1 MRRRFVQ
8 VGFALGAVVLAAGLW
23 WGWAPSSD
31 AEQKPP
37 PVTSFSVAAVA
48 AAVDAGTDT
57 GPRFTLEGWVRDAA
71 GKPVANAEVRVAPTG
86 QSDLLMATCPFC
98 GQKLLACEARQ
109 TGAFVTE
116 LLHGHQLELT
126 PVGST
131 HTGSDGRFRFEQ
143 LLGVSFT
150 VWASAE
156 GHGEGLKERAAP
168 GELAE
173 VTLPA
178 LRSVVGSVVDESG
191 KPLSATV
198 AAVSRRLA
206 RTFIVDTD
214 AAGTFTLTGLG
225 EGPFYVTARA
235 DGYLPSVRL
244 EVEADAAPVR
254 LVLAEARRLEVT
266 LTHQGKPIEGAVR
279 LSADHLNQQAF
290 TTSALAHFDA
300 LYPDRVVVTAVA
312 GLLSSAPQAVVLEA
326 KVTRLTL
333 ALERGGKILATVN
346 DDDDEPVTNPRI
358 ELLTAGGEPVSSMT
372 IASGAVATFGPVGV
386 GPYLLR
392 ASAEGFE
399 PVQSPVKVE
408 GPETAVVLTLKRAT
422 VISGRVIDE
431 YGRPTPGISVL
442 VAPTGDN
449 VLADAQGRFVAPV
462 PSPGLYELHAHHS
475 DWGGGSLKVT
485 APKSGVELHL
495 EPRAGVEITVL
506 ADGRRVEGASVVLF
520 IQEQGN
526 FRNDRLSGADGVV
539 TMRGMPAGSYLMI
552 AAHPEYLPSQ
562 RQTVELKEGELQHVT
577 VQLSRGAAVTGEVV
591 DTAGV
596 PVTGVTVV
604 ASPRGA
610 EPATTDGAG
619 RFEIR
624 PLKPNGAYVLR
635 VTDRGY
641 EQIERTRAVAGG
653 ASVKIVVRRHDI
665 FRGRVLSDGIPL
677 TRYRID
683 DNEVATSDGR
693 FELALPSTDGRVF
706 FAIDAPGFEP
716 VMIDRPAAPDLG
728 DFSLVAAPRFSG
740 MVRDENGQPVADA
753 TVACD
758 GCEESTMTGV
768 DGKFVLSSPP
778 FLRSFTLTARKG
790 RKSGSVRVQA
800 GTPSVSLVLSG
811 GVKVSGVVYRPNGQ
825 PAAGVVVEGEHADR
839 SERVSLVTAADG
851 SYSADLAPGS
861 YRFATE
867 ADGSRIASDAVAYV
881 AEVQGDQQRLDFGAA
896 PGTTAITVQVQPQRG
911 YALWVVRGDLNAV
924 GNPPMEL
931 LRSAWAQII
940 YQPTVNQVTVNG
952 LTPGRYTLVWA
963 SYHGETEVGPRRV
976 SISVPGQREVSMLP
990 QSTGP

>member
-1 MRRRFVQ
+1 M
-8 VGFALGAVVLAAGLW
+8 ALVAAGLGFW
-23 WGWAPSSD
+23 WATSSPEQTPSAGS
-31 AEQKPP
+31 
-37 PVTSFSVAAVA
+37 SFSVAAVA
-48 AAVDAGTDT
+48 AAVDAGPDT
-57 GPRFTLEGWVRDAA
+57 GPRFTLEGVVRDAA
-71 GKPVANAEVRVAPTG
+71 GKPVVNAEVRVAPTG

-126 PVGST
+126 PVGT
-131 HTGSDGRFRFEQ
+131 TRTGADGKFRFEQ
-143 LLGVSFT
+143 LRGVSFT

-156 GHGEGLKERAAP
+156 GHGEGLRERAAP

-173 VTLPA
+173 LTLPS
-178 LRSVVGSVVDESG
+178 LRSVVGSVFDGAG

-206 RTFIVDTD
+206 RTFIVQTD
-214 AAGTFTLTGLG
+214 AAGAFTLKGLG

-235 DGYLPSVRL
+235 EGYLPSVRL

-254 LVLAEARRLEVT
+254 LMLAEARQLEVT
-266 LTHQGKPIEGAVR
+266 LMYQGKPIEGTVR
-279 LSADHLNQQAF
+279 LSADHLNQQLP
-290 TTSALAHFDA
+290 TTAALARFDA

-312 GLLSSAPQAVVLEA
+312 GQLSSAPQAVMLEE
-326 KVTRLTL
+326 KVTRLSL

-346 DDDDEPVTNPRI
+346 DDEDEPVENPRI
-358 ELLTAGGEPVSSMT
+358 DLLTAGGEPVSSLT
-372 IASGAVATFGPVGV
+372 VARGAVAHFGPIGM
-386 GPYLLR
+386 GQYWLR

-399 PVQSPVKVE
+399 SVQSPVKVD

-422 VISGRVIDE
+422 VLSGRVLDE

-442 VAPTGDN
+442 VTPTGDS
-449 VLADAQGRFVAPV
+449 VLADSQGRFVAPV
-462 PSPGLYELHAHHS
+462 PSPGLYELQAHHS

-495 EPRAGVEITVL
+495 EPRAGVEITVM

-526 FRNDRLSGADGVV
+526 FRNDRLSGTDGVV
-539 TMRGMPAGSYLMI
+539 TMRGMPAGTYTLI

-562 RQTVELKEGELQHVT
+562 RQTLELKEGELQHVT
-577 VQLSRGAAVTGEVV
+577 VQLSRGAAVTGVVV
-591 DTAGV
+591 DTAGTAV
-596 PVTGVTVV
+596 AGVAVV

-610 EPATTDGAG
+610 EPATTDALG

-635 VTDRGY
+635 VTDRGF
-641 EQIERTRAVAGG
+641 EQTERTRAFPGG
-653 ASVKIVVRRHDI
+653 PLIKIVVRRHDI
-665 FRGRVLSDGIPL
+665 FRGRVLSDGVPL

-693 FELALPSTDGRVF
+693 FELALPSADGRVF
-706 FAIDAPGFEP
+706 FAIDAPGYEP
-716 VMIDRPAAPDLG
+716 VMIDRPAVTDLG

-790 RKSGSVRVQA
+790 RKSGSMRVQA
-800 GTPSVSLVLSG
+800 GTPTVSVVLSG

-839 SERVSLVTAADG
+839 SEIVSLVTAADG
-851 SYSADLAPGS
+851 SFSADLAPGS

-867 ADGSRIASDAVAYV
+867 ADGSRIASDAIAYIC
-881 AEVQGDQQRLDFGAA
+881 EVQGDQQRLDFGAA
-896 PGTTAITVQVQPQRG
+896 PGTTSVTVRVQPQRG

-931 LRSAWAQII
+931 SRSAWAQII
-940 YQPTVNQVTVNG
+940 YQPTTAQVTVNG
-952 LTPGRYTLVWA
+952 LAPGRYTLVWA
-963 SYHGETEVGPRRV
+963 SYHGETETGPQRV
-976 SISVPGQREVSMLP
+976 SITVPGQGEVSMLP
-990 QSTGP
+990 QSASP